1 MKLSKFTTAV
11 IAGAIA
17 ITTFTTAPVAAASDG
32 DRLAQI
38 LLGAAAIGVIVHSA
52 NKRKRARQEVTH
64 YDKYQPRVVHNR
76 HRPKTC
82 LRKKYTHGGWKTF
95 YSRKCL
101 EQHRSRSR
109 NHNNHNVY
117 NNNSN
122 HNTHNNNG
130 HQNSRH
136 YKKHHKNTHRNQATY
151 NQPYKWHESEK

>member
-1 MKLSKFTTAV
+1 MILSKFTTAI

-17 ITTFTTAPVAAASDG
+17 ITTFTTAPVAAASDS

-38 LLGAAAIGVIVHSA
+38 LLGAAAIGVIVHTA
-52 NKRKRARQEVTH
+52 KKRKRARQEVTH
-64 YDKYQPRVVHNR
+64 YDNYQHRQPRVVHNR

-82 LRKKYTHGGWKTF
+82 LRKKYTHDGWKTF

-101 EQHRSRSR
+101 ERHRSQS
-109 NHNNHNVY
+109 H
-117 NNNSN
+117 N
-122 HNTHNNNG
+122 HNTHKHNG

-151 NQPYKWHESEK
+151 NNSYKWRESEK